1 MANIK
6 EETYS
11 DMLRSIT
18 AFITINTETKKDSKI
33 CDKLFKLPEVKEVYC
48 MHGEKDVLVKI
59 VLTRDMLTS
68 DAEVIGQ
75 FVHEKVRK
83 LQGILSTQTL
93 IPISAQTKD

>member
-6 EETYS
+6 EEAYP
-11 DMLRSIT
+11 DMQRTIT
-18 AFITINTETKKDSKI
+18 AFIMINTETKKDSKI

-48 MHGEKDVLVKI
+48 MHGGIDVLVKI
-59 VLTRDMLTS
+59 ALTRDILTS

-93 IPISAQTKD
+93 IPISAQTKG